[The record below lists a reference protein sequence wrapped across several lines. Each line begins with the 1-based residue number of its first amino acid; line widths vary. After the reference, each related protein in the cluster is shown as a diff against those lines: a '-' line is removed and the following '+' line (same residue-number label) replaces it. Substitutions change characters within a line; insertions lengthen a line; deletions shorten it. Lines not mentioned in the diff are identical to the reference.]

1 MLKFG
6 CKSAE
11 LRMTRE
17 ADGAA
22 DGAVADGQRLWP
34 VEFHARPRLLVSSTA
49 GRNLKKLT
57 KKLKKLINNCRD
69 KKLQVPL

>member
-6 CKSAE
+6 CNSAE
-11 LRMTRE
+11 LRMTRV

-49 GRNLKKLT
+49 GPK
-57 KKLKKLINNCRD
+57 
-69 KKLQVPL
+69 

>member
-6 CKSAE
+6 CNSAE
-11 LRMTRE
+11 LRMTRV

-34 VEFHARPRLLVSSTA
+34 VEIHTGPRLLGSP
-49 GRNLKKLT
+49 
-57 KKLKKLINNCRD
+57 
-69 KKLQVPL
+69 LQLQSWPK